1 MIIEELIMSVSKSRQ
16 QKPLKNRRQLAAVIS
31 EKYFPVT
38 PRQLSTWKG
47 LTVRY
52 VGREALYD
60 PDEVMAAARSRLDN
74 APVASQ

>member
-1 MIIEELIMSVSKSRQ
+1 MPV
-16 QKPLKNRRQLAAVIS
+16 KPLQNRRKLAAKVS
-31 EKYFPVT
+31 EKYYPVS

-60 PDEVMAAARSRLDN
+60 PDEVMAEAEARLKN
-74 APVASQ
+74 APVISQG